1 MDKIKTIHYL
11 RGIAA
16 LLVVCFHIREY
27 INGVYAQQNL
37 GDLLFLSGASGVD
50 LFFIISGFIIAMSTD
65 KKHETNLTFIIKR
78 IFRIYP
84 VFLISLIIFIAV
96 NNVFTLDEI
105 IRSALLLHKNYS
117 ASAPF
122 YDYNILY
129 PAWTLT
135 YEIYFYIIFVISLSI
150 SKRHATVI
158 ASFILAAPVLFFQSY
173 FNGEVSLAADTNI
186 NVDIPL
192 IGPII
197 KLVSSPMML
206 EFIYGMILYKLY
218 NALKNYKNINTSI
231 VSVFLTGTYVC
242 MFFSGYRFGYGPV
255 NFGLWALVLLVGC
268 LLYERFNTV
277 ADYKVLNALGDYSY
291 SMYLSHAFIISF
303 FQKNPEF
310 IPVYNMGN
318 GISKLAFTILCVILV
333 SYLLYNFVEKP
344 GIRLG
349 RRLINK
355 LNDI

>member
-1 MDKIKTIHYL
+1 MNKIKTIHYL

-65 KKHETNLTFIIKR
+65 KKHETTRTFIIKR

-84 VFLISLIIFIAV
+84 VFIVSLMIFISI
-96 NNVFTLDEI
+96 NNVFPLNEI
-105 IRSALLLHKNYS
+105 IRSALLLHKNYG

-135 YEIYFYIIFVISLSI
+135 YEIYFYLVFVISLAI
-150 SKRHATVI
+150 YKRHAVVI
-158 ASFILAAPVLFFQSY
+158 ASLMLAAPVLFFQFY
-173 FNGEVSLAADTNI
+173 FNGAISIAADTNI
-186 NVDIPL
+186 NVDMPFLGPL
-192 IGPII
+192 I
-197 KLVSSPMML
+197 KLMASPMMF
-206 EFIYGMILYKLY
+206 EFIYGMVLYKIY
-218 NALKNYKNINTSI
+218 NQMVKYKNVNITI
-231 VSVFLTGTYVC
+231 ISVFLTGTYVC

-255 NFGLWALVLLVGC
+255 NFGLWALILLVGC
-268 LLYERFNTV
+268 LLYERFNSV
-277 ADYKVLNALGDYSY
+277 ADYKVLNTLGDYSY

-303 FQKNPEF
+303 FQKNSDM
-310 IPVYNMGN
+310 IPIYSMGN
-318 GISKLAFTILCVILV
+318 GVTKMAFTILCVVLV

-344 GIRLG
+344 GIILG

-355 LNDI
+355 LNEV